1 MKSIN
6 KRIEALEGRNKFK
19 TDRERALYLKYAR
32 LIVKDVKADDIQ
44 KPDDYIRLA
53 RQHFKPLFQ

>member
-1 MKSIN
+1 MKSIIN
-6 KRIEALEGRNKFK
+6 RVEALENVGKFK

-32 LIVKDVKADDIQ
+32 LINPNIEADQ
-44 KPDDYIRLA
+44 MQRPDDYINLA